1 VVSSERKKVVLNISG
16 DVLGLLLDLEKG
28 IVMFSLNGSEI
39 EKDFKVAHSGAGFFA
54 GASFMSFQHCIFNF
68 GAQPFK

>member
-1 VVSSERKKVVLNISG
+1 MLNISG

-39 EKDFKVAHSGAGFFA
+39 EKDFKVAHSG
-54 GASFMSFQHCIFNF
+54 
-68 GAQPFK
+68 